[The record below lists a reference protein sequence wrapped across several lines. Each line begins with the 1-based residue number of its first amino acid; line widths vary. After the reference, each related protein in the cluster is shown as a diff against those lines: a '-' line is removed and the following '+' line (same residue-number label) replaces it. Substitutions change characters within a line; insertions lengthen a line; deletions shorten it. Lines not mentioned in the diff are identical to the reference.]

1 MSSARRTCGLARD
14 DRVARTLPN
23 ASDLAGCATIDRMA
37 KPGEL
42 AGRTLAGRYEVL
54 DLIGSGGMGEV
65 YRARDRELDDLIA
78 LKIVRGDLLAFPDML
93 ERFRREV
100 KLARRVTHANV
111 ARAFELVIADG
122 VTAYTMELV
131 AGVSLARRLASGK
144 LAVGEAAAILVA
156 LCDALAAAHDAGIV
170 HCDVKPAKHPDR

>member
-1 MSSARRTCGLARD
+1 
-14 DRVARTLPN
+14 
-23 ASDLAGCATIDRMA
+23 MA